1 MTRCGQPRELP
12 ASIDLS
18 AYRIVQEALT
28 NVVKHARTN
37 SCRVLIGY
45 GQDELILEVTDNG
58 LGLPAM
64 AGAGVSQ
71 HGSSLAL
78 AVGAPGPV
86 GAGIGGGSAG
96 EAVLPAVSTTP
107 GSNTPD
113 GSAGDGWA
121 GQRCVIGGSGH
132 GIIGMRE
139 RVSLLGGE
147 FSAGPLPGYGFQVSA
162 HTRCLREAPRPGM
175 TLRVVVA
182 DDQALVRVGFCGI
195 IAATPGFTVVGEAGN
210 GAEAVEAARRTSPD
224 VILMDVRMP
233 VMDGIEATRRITA
246 SSDVRAL
253 ILTTFDLDEYV
264 FAALRAGASGFL
276 LKDTLP
282 ADLLTA
288 IRVIAAGEALLAPS
302 VTRRLIGEF
311 TRTRLGTGPG
321 SGVEPGSG
329 AGPGSGDPRAAAQ
342 GSGSGSPC
350 DRLQRVLTE
359 RELEVLTMV
368 ARGMSNAEIA
378 EELTI
383 SPATAKTHVAH
394 LLTKLDARDRIQ
406 LVIIAYQSGL
416 CDSGG
421 RPPEPP
427 AGPRRSSP

>member
-1 MTRCGQPRELP
+1 
-12 ASIDLS
+12 
-18 AYRIVQEALT
+18 
-28 NVVKHARTN
+28 
-37 SCRVLIGY
+37 
-45 GQDELILEVTDNG
+45 
-58 LGLPAM
+58 
-64 AGAGVSQ
+64 
-71 HGSSLAL
+71 
-78 AVGAPGPV
+78 
-86 GAGIGGGSAG
+86 
-96 EAVLPAVSTTP
+96 
-107 GSNTPD
+107 
-113 GSAGDGWA
+113 
-121 GQRCVIGGSGH
+121 
-132 GIIGMRE
+132 
-139 RVSLLGGE
+139 
-147 FSAGPLPGYGFQVSA
+147 
-162 HTRCLREAPRPGM
+162 M

-210 GAEAVEAARRTSPD
+210 GAEAVEAARRTRPD

-246 SSDVRAL
+246 STDVRAL

-288 IRVIAAGEALLAPS
+288 IRVVAAGDALLAPS

-311 TRTRLGTGPG
+311 ARTAPDAGPGAGTGNGSGIGTGTGSGLGTGSGG
-321 SGVEPGSG
+321 SQATGQASDTGS
-329 AGPGSGDPRAAAQ
+329 A
-342 GSGSGSPC
+342 C

-359 RELEVLTMV
+359 RELEVLQMV
-368 ARGMSNAEIA
+368 ARGLSNAEIA

-416 CDSGG
+416 
-421 RPPEPP
+421 
-427 AGPRRSSP
+427 AGNAG

>member
-1 MTRCGQPRELP
+1 
-12 ASIDLS
+12 
-18 AYRIVQEALT
+18 
-28 NVVKHARTN
+28 
-37 SCRVLIGY
+37 
-45 GQDELILEVTDNG
+45 
-58 LGLPAM
+58 
-64 AGAGVSQ
+64 
-71 HGSSLAL
+71 
-78 AVGAPGPV
+78 
-86 GAGIGGGSAG
+86 
-96 EAVLPAVSTTP
+96 
-107 GSNTPD
+107 
-113 GSAGDGWA
+113 
-121 GQRCVIGGSGH
+121 
-132 GIIGMRE
+132 
-139 RVSLLGGE
+139 
-147 FSAGPLPGYGFQVSA
+147 
-162 HTRCLREAPRPGM
+162 M

-210 GAEAVEAARRTSPD
+210 GAEAVEAARRTRPD

-233 VMDGIEATRRITA
+233 VMDGIEATRRITV
-246 SSDVRAL
+246 STDVRAL

-288 IRVIAAGEALLAPS
+288 IRVVAAGDALLAPS

-311 TRTRLGTGPG
+311 TRTPPGPAPA
-321 SGVEPGSG
+321 PGASQG
-329 AGPGSGDPRAAAQ
+329 AGQASEAGPA
-342 GSGSGSPC
+342 C
-350 DRLQRVLTE
+350 DRLQRILTE
-359 RELEVLTMV
+359 REFEVLQMV

-416 CDSGG
+416 CNPGG
-421 RPPEPP
+421 TTPLEPP
-427 AGPRRSSP
+427 AGPLWSSP

>member
-1 MTRCGQPRELP
+1 
-12 ASIDLS
+12 
-18 AYRIVQEALT
+18 
-28 NVVKHARTN
+28 
-37 SCRVLIGY
+37 
-45 GQDELILEVTDNG
+45 
-58 LGLPAM
+58 
-64 AGAGVSQ
+64 
-71 HGSSLAL
+71 
-78 AVGAPGPV
+78 
-86 GAGIGGGSAG
+86 
-96 EAVLPAVSTTP
+96 
-107 GSNTPD
+107 
-113 GSAGDGWA
+113 
-121 GQRCVIGGSGH
+121 
-132 GIIGMRE
+132 
-139 RVSLLGGE
+139 
-147 FSAGPLPGYGFQVSA
+147 
-162 HTRCLREAPRPGM
+162 M

-210 GAEAVEAARRTSPD
+210 GAEAVEAARRTKPD

-246 SSDVRAL
+246 STDVRAL

-288 IRVIAAGEALLAPS
+288 IRVVAAGDALLAPS

-311 TRTRLGTGPG
+311 ARTGPITAPITGPVTG
-321 SGVEPGSG
+321 SAAG
-329 AGPGSGDPRAAAQ
+329 ATQAAAQ
-342 GSGSGSPC
+342 ADSDSQPSLTWAK
-350 DRLQRVLTE
+350 LQRVLTD
-359 RELEVLTMV
+359 RELEVLKMV

-416 CDSGG
+416 AQC
-421 RPPEPP
+421 
-427 AGPRRSSP
+427 